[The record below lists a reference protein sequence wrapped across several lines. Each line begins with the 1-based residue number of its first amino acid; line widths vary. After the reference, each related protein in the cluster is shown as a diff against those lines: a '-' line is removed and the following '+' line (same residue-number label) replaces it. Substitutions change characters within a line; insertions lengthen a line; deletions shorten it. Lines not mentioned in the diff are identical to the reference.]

1 MQETS
6 VLVDQYADFAD
17 YKEVRVGL
25 VSNLG
30 SMQLILT
37 QF

>member
-6 VLVDQYADFAD
+6 VLVDRYADFVD

-25 VSNLG
+25 ASNRG